1 MSDIQVSTNAIEMA
15 ALRFTQSPADI
26 TNTEGNL
33 QGGVNDAETGFACDA
48 TLTGPFTSLWSAWKG
63 ALDRLGVQMKA
74 TGVCLGLA
82 AKAYEDAEMVCISSW
97 VPSNAVPPAV
107 VGPLPPPPPA
117 APVYGPFVPPAPG
130 P

>member
-1 MSDIQVSTNAIEMA
+1 MSTIDVSTNAIQA
-15 ALRFTQSPADI
+15 ASLRFAHSPADI
-26 TNTEGNL
+26 TNI
-33 QGGVNDAETGFACDA
+33 QGTLKGAATSAEVQFECNP
-48 TLTGPFTSLWSAWKG
+48 TLTGPFSQLWSGWSG

-82 AKAYEDAEMVCISSW
+82 AKAYEDAEMVCVNSW
-97 VPSNAVPPAV
+97 VPSNATPPPF

-117 APVYGPFVPPAPG
+117 TPVYGPFVPPAG